1 MISKNEFDQ
10 DLKPKDREVSF
21 GIFMLRDLGVKTE
34 SNKKVKFKF
43 LHANQCKII
52 PALSYL
58 QLFTCTKLN
67 VYITKPCKHMENIN

>member
-1 MISKNEFDQ
+1 MISKNEFHQ

-34 SNKKVKFKF
+34 GNKKVKFKF
-43 LHANQCKII
+43 LHANQCTII

-58 QLFTCTKLN
+58 QLFTCTKF
-67 VYITKPCKHMENIN
+67 PG

>member
-1 MISKNEFDQ
+1 MISKNEFNQ

-43 LHANQCKII
+43 LHANY
-52 PALSYL
+52 SSTE
-58 QLFTCTKLN
+58 LFTVIYLYK
-67 VYITKPCKHMENIN
+67 IFRFKINSVLYYKTM

>member
-1 MISKNEFDQ
+1 MISKNEFIPN
-10 DLKPKDREVSF
+10 LKPKDREVSF

-43 LHANQCKII
+43 LHANQCTII

-58 QLFTCTKLN
+58 QLFTCTKFPDLRSTAFI
-67 VYITKPCKHMENIN
+67 VWKIEI